1 LRNADFLVWG
11 IPIRNPKSAIR
22 NSYFYELRIMVE
34 QRSLFPLGLLL
45 VFLAL
50 LLAFLAAEIL
60 RVGPPPEIAI
70 QPASPVIGK
79 RTPIKI
85 TVAEPVRGLSSV
97 KVEFIQGERTE
108 TLTERSYSPRSTFRF
123 WGARTEKDD
132 VTVEVGRDTISGI
145 KPGDAIIR
153 VLAGRADT
161 WLRHPAPAVVQISLP
176 VRLIPPTLQVTS
188 TQTYVSQGGCG
199 VVVYRVGE
207 TTVRDGVR
215 SGSWWFPGYA
225 LPGGSKAERFAL
237 FAVPYDMPQ
246 PQVRLIAADAAGNEA
261 ERSFIDKF
269 FPKPP
274 KRDTIQLTEA
284 FMSKVVPEI
293 LGQTPELRDRG
304 NLLDNYLA
312 INNELRKID
321 AEALKSI
328 ARESRAEF
336 LWTRPFLA
344 MPNGKVMS
352 AFADRRTYVY
362 EGKDV
367 DHQDHLGFDL
377 AVTTHA
383 TVPAAN
389 AGIVVTARY
398 FGIFGNAVVIDHG
411 FGLMSLYGHLSSIGV
426 QVGQKVGRGDAL
438 GQTGET
444 GLAGGDHLHYT
455 TLLQGLPVDPSEWWD
470 GHWIKDRLALKLG
483 PAFKLEE

>member
-1 LRNADFLVWG
+1 
-11 IPIRNPKSAIR
+11 
-22 NSYFYELRIMVE
+22 MVE
-34 QRSLFPLGLLL
+34 ERRLFPLGFLLVLVVLLL
-45 VFLAL
+45 GFLAV
-50 LLAFLAAEIL
+50 EIL
-60 RVGPPPEIAI
+60 RVGPPPEITI

-79 RTPIKI
+79 RTPVKVE
-85 TVAEPVRGLSSV
+85 VAESTRGLSSV
-97 KVEFIQGERTE
+97 NIEFIQGERTE
-108 TLTERSYSPRSTFRF
+108 TLAERSYSPRSTFQF
-123 WGARTEKDD
+123 WGARTERDSI
-132 VTVEVGRDTISGI
+132 TVDVGRDTISGL
-145 KPGDAIIR
+145 KPGDAVIR
-153 VLAGRADT
+153 VRAGRAST
-161 WLRHPAPAVVQISLP
+161 WLRHPEAAVQQISLP
-176 VRLIPPTLQVTS
+176 VRLVPPMLQVTS
-188 TQTYVSQGGCG
+188 SQTYVAQGGCG

-207 TTVRDGVR
+207 TAVRDGVR
-215 SGSWWFPGYA
+215 SGDWWFPGYA
-225 LPGGSKAERFAL
+225 LPGGTKPERFAL

-246 PQVRLIAADAAGNEA
+246 PQVRVIAADAAGNEA

-274 KRDTIQLTEA
+274 KRDTIQLSEA
-284 FMSKVVPEI
+284 FMAKVVPEI
-293 LGQTPELRDRG
+293 MAQTPEIRDRG

-312 INNELRKID
+312 VNNELRKID
-321 AEALKSI
+321 AEALKDL
-328 ARESRAEF
+328 ARKSQPEF

-362 EGKDV
+362 QGKDV

-377 AVTTHA
+377 AVTAHA
-383 TVPAAN
+383 PIPAAN
-389 AGIVVTARY
+389 AGVVIMAKY

-426 QVGQKVGRGDAL
+426 TAGQKVGRGDIL

-455 TLLQGLPVDPSEWWD
+455 TLLQGLPVDPTEWWD
-470 GHWIKDRLALKLG
+470 GHWIKDRIALKLG